1 MPEARSWIVG
11 YKAWS
16 LAGNTLLAIGKIL
29 VPASTAD
36 AAMAIALRRVPG
48 HIQHPG
54 CIVRVRYVREKKEA
68 Q

>member
-1 MPEARSWIVG
+1 MPAARTWIVG

-16 LAGNTLLAIGKIL
+16 LAGNALLAIGKIL

-54 CIVRVRYVREKKEA
+54 CLVRVRYVKE
-68 Q
+68 QK